1 MLWYRADGTPVSDQ
15 GPGHVLRI
23 TQGVPEQVTVWT
35 LPRDGLVGV
44 DMIARTPFGAG
55 DDRFSIL
62 NAYLAQTMDDTSP
75 YTGRLNTVVLF
86 ERTVTDVVPRYS
98 TGGLANESVHVQA
111 WPEEGKTVLVAT
123 HDMNLIRQA
132 KSQLAARVLT
142 QEHRIYSRAIADLLR
157 R

>member
-1 MLWYRADGTPVSDQ
+1 
-15 GPGHVLRI
+15 
-23 TQGVPEQVTVWT
+23 
-35 LPRDGLVGV
+35 
-44 DMIARTPFGAG
+44 MIARTPFGAG

-123 HDMNLIRQA
+123 ADVPKELYDP
-132 KSQLAARVLT
+132 SVDGSGPSLT
-142 QEHRIYSRAIADLLR
+142 GFTWVDADGFAQEWTP
-157 R
+157 